1 MTKKSTYIFTGFLLL
16 ILILGIAGAKDNEL
30 KLIRI
35 RTPHLE
41 LARELSEKG
50 FDIAGINRH
59 DKWIDLVVSSIEEQE
74 IKKLGYRYEL
84 IEYSHPLG
92 VGALSDYTDPAEI
105 SAFLDQVQANYP
117 AIAKKI
123 LVKGPLYENQNIY
136 AMKISDNVNQD
147 EDEPVFILDAQHHAR
162 EVMTTEVAIDMID
175 YLTSRYSTDP
185 QVKNWV
191 DNIEIWVIPSINPD
205 GSNYVFTVNNMWRK
219 NRDPVC
225 QVDLNRNYSF
235 YWNGCG
241 GSSGSCSS
249 DTYRGPSA
257 ESELETQGF
266 VALINQI
273 HPIFSLSYHS
283 YGEYIMWAYGC
294 GDSNED
300 AALFEL
306 GSALNNILENDNGQ
320 TGQYAI
326 GDIYSTIYPADGN
339 SVDDIYGENGT
350 FSYVIEV
357 NSSSF
362 QPDYQTWRNITVQR
376 QRKAWQF
383 FLDHALNTP
392 SIQGHVRDA
401 VSQQPL
407 QANVDIQEIVYTH
420 GEFQRKSEPT
430 YGRYFRLTQSNKDYH
445 ITFSKAGYIS
455 RTFLVHVGTDTY
467 WLDVDLIPLTTS
479 SAQYVVGSAQ
489 VYGNPTNGDNDAYA
503 DNCETATAKV
513 SIKSVGTG
521 TAENVQVSISTT
533 SPFINITTPMP
544 IQLGNIPTGQTVD
557 TYFTYTIGT
566 GANKAACNELAHF
579 NISVIATG
587 QPVADQNTFELA
599 NEIDLITGNKL
610 YAFEPATGL
619 EGWTVQ
625 QGTWALS
632 SARVNPGG
640 STRSVHSSQYLDGQC
655 DVLLSPEVEGT
666 ASTQLII
673 PNWYSIEPQ
682 STYWYDRANVHIV
695 QGANRTLISPVSGK
709 LYQTG
714 TFYNWGSNCQIGT
727 EAGWSGDNTG
737 NFWGNSTF
745 NLSSYAGQKFKIEIR
760 YMTDPATNREG
771 VYIDDVQLTNI
782 KYQGCDQQSDICAAA
797 NPPGKVLNN
806 LMVSKSGGNPLLS
819 WQAPNPSCSI
829 SAYGIYRG
837 NLPITLYNHSSISC
851 SITSTSFTDTTATG
865 NHYYLI
871 VPYNSSGEGSYGTN
885 SNGTER
891 PQGTSPCNP
900 SQNLN
905 PC

>member
-1 MTKKSTYIFTGFLLL
+1 
-16 ILILGIAGAKDNEL
+16 
-30 KLIRI
+30 
-35 RTPHLE
+35 
-41 LARELSEKG
+41 
-50 FDIAGINRH
+50 
-59 DKWIDLVVSSIEEQE
+59 
-74 IKKLGYRYEL
+74 
-84 IEYSHPLG
+84 
-92 VGALSDYTDPAEI
+92 
-105 SAFLDQVQANYP
+105 
-117 AIAKKI
+117 
-123 LVKGPLYENQNIY
+123 
-136 AMKISDNVNQD
+136 
-147 EDEPVFILDAQHHAR
+147 
-162 EVMTTEVAIDMID
+162 
-175 YLTSRYSTDP
+175 
-185 QVKNWV
+185 
-191 DNIEIWVIPSINPD
+191 
-205 GSNYVFTVNNMWRK
+205 
-219 NRDPVC
+219 
-225 QVDLNRNYSF
+225 
-235 YWNGCG
+235 
-241 GSSGSCSS
+241 
-249 DTYRGPSA
+249 
-257 ESELETQGF
+257 
-266 VALINQI
+266 
-273 HPIFSLSYHS
+273 
-283 YGEYIMWAYGC
+283 
-294 GDSNED
+294 
-300 AALFEL
+300 
-306 GSALNNILENDNGQ
+306 
-320 TGQYAI
+320 
-326 GDIYSTIYPADGN
+326 
-339 SVDDIYGENGT
+339 
-350 FSYVIEV
+350 
-357 NSSSF
+357 
-362 QPDYQTWRNITVQR
+362 
-376 QRKAWQF
+376 
-383 FLDHALNTP
+383 
-392 SIQGHVRDA
+392 
-401 VSQQPL
+401 
-407 QANVDIQEIVYTH
+407 
-420 GEFQRKSEPT
+420 
-430 YGRYFRLTQSNKDYH
+430 
-445 ITFSKAGYIS
+445 
-455 RTFLVHVGTDTY
+455 
-467 WLDVDLIPLTTS
+467 
-479 SAQYVVGSAQ
+479 
-489 VYGNPTNGDNDAYA
+489 
-503 DNCETATAKV
+503 
-513 SIKSVGTG
+513 
-521 TAENVQVSISTT
+521 
-533 SPFINITTPMP
+533 MP